1 MRTTTGKASVARG
14 RRKAERVGTHTPW
27 QWPLV
32 LLAMSAGVPAA
43 AQSPPTAPPLVA
55 QAQQFNIPAQPLDS
69 ALAAYAA
76 ATGVQVIYDSRI
88 TSGLQSPGVS
98 GSMAPEE
105 ALRRLVGGT
114 GLLTRFTG
122 PRAATLEKVQA
133 SALSPDITT
142 LAPITVAGEK
152 VQRSLRDTASSVSVF
167 GPSEIDRKRPGVAST
182 NDVLAR
188 IPNVVSTESSN
199 LAPAIRGID
208 GTGPA
213 QGVDAFVGGIRPRI
227 TYTVDGRP
235 LSFNEA
241 IFGDLSLWDV
251 ERVEVFRGPQSTL
264 QGRNS
269 IGGAIV
275 VKTRDPS
282 LTETEIGGRVIF
294 GNQNQQ
300 QYSAV
305 ASAPLVKDE
314 LAFRLAVD
322 YKAYDSFVHFQGFG
336 GAKDP
341 GDYRS
346 LTLRGKVLIQPEAL
360 PGFSTL
366 ITVTHQDYRGPQTDL
381 VKEPYRDH
389 RPTTSSSDMPVF
401 QPTATSG
408 VMETTWKIS
417 DALTFQNTF
426 SLADVKVKRLVKD
439 RIDGPAYVH
448 SREFLAEPRLQFTGM
463 DGRLKGF
470 AGLYF
475 FRANQDDWLDFISLN
490 RWDDRTTTL
499 AAYGEATLRVFGNLD
514 LTLGGRLE
522 REHRRRV
529 GGNAPL
535 FDVNFNETYTE
546 FLPKVGLAWHVT
558 NELTVGTTVSR
569 GYNGGGAGVSF
580 NPPQVAYT
588 YKPEYVWN
596 YEAYTRAELFDKRLQ
611 LTGNVFYSRY
621 KDMQLPFALS
631 ATSTEIRNAK
641 SVETYG
647 AEFGARWLAL
657 PGLEFFGEV
666 GLLKTKILKYAGSGI
681 TGEALPRSPK
691 FTATAGASYK
701 HSSGFDISVDGRYS
715 SSYYSSANANPGAT
729 SNPRGRVDPYVVVN
743 AQAGFTYGNARVFAF
758 VNNLFN
764 SGKPTAIWPFGV
776 EKEANILRP
785 RWFGIGVQATF

>member
-1 MRTTTGKASVARG
+1 MQSLTSLTGKF
-14 RRKAERVGTHTPW
+14 RRTNHQGANRRQGHVVMA
-27 QWPLV
+27 V
-32 LLAMSAGVPAA
+32 LAATFFPAAGVHAQPAPA
-43 AQSPPTAPPLVA
+43 SRPTLVA
-55 QAQQFNIPAQPLDS
+55 QTRPFNIPAQPLDS

-76 ATGVQVIYDSRI
+76 ATGVQVLYDSRI
-88 TSGLQSPGVS
+88 TSGLRSGGVT
-98 GSMAPEE
+98 GPLAPEE
-105 ALRRLVGGT
+105 ALRRLVAGT
-114 GLLTRFTG
+114 GLLVRFTG
-122 PRAATLEKVQA
+122 PRAATLERVQA
-133 SALSPDITT
+133 SAPDVTT
-142 LAPITVAGEK
+142 LAPVTVAGEK

-167 GPSEIDRKRPGVAST
+167 GPADLGRKRPGLSTT
-182 NDVLAR
+182 NDVMAR
-188 IPNVVSTESSN
+188 IPNVVTTESNN

-241 IFGDLSLWDV
+241 IFGDLSLWDL

-269 IGGAIV
+269 IAGAVV

-282 LTETEIGGRVIF
+282 LTETEIGGQVIV

-305 ASAPLVKDE
+305 VSAPVVKDE
-314 LAFRLAVD
+314 LALRLAVD

-346 LTLRGKVLIQPEAL
+346 LTVRGKVLIQPEAL

-366 ITVTHQDYRGPQTDL
+366 ITVTHQDYRGPQTDI
-381 VKEPYRDH
+381 VQKPYREH
-389 RPTTSSSDMPVF
+389 IPSTPDMPVF
-401 QPTATSG
+401 EPTATSG

-417 DALTFQNTF
+417 DTLTFQNTF
-426 SLADVKVKRLVKD
+426 SLADVKVKRLVAQLS
-439 RIDGPAYVH
+439 DGPAYVH
-448 SREFLAEPRLQFTGM
+448 SREILAEPRLQFTGM
-463 DGRLKGF
+463 EGRLKGF

-475 FRANQDDWLDFISLN
+475 FRANQDDWLNFNGFN

-514 LTLGGRLE
+514 LTLGGRFE

-529 GGNAPL
+529 GGIPPL
-535 FDVNFNETYTE
+535 FDVDFKETYNV
-546 FLPKVGLAWHVT
+546 FLPKVGVAWHAT
-558 NELTVGTTVSR
+558 DELTVGATISR

-580 NPPQVAYT
+580 NVPFVSYT
-588 YKPEYVWN
+588 YKPEYVWS
-596 YEAYTRAELFDKRLQ
+596 YEAYARAELFDKQLQ

-631 ATSTEIRNAK
+631 PVSTEIRNAK
-641 SVETYG
+641 SAITYG
-647 AEFGARWLAL
+647 AELGARWLAL
-657 PGLEFFGEV
+657 PGLELFGEI
-666 GLLKTKILKYAGSGI
+666 GLLKTEILKYPNSGI
-681 TGEALPRSPK
+681 EGEALPRSPA

-701 HSSGFDISVDGRYS
+701 HSSGFDVSVDARYS
-715 SSYYSSANANPGAT
+715 SSYYSSANANT
-729 SNPRGRVDPYVVVN
+729 SQPNNPRGRVDPYVVVN

-758 VNNLFN
+758 VNNLFD
-764 SGKPTAIWPFGV
+764 SGKPVAVWPFGAV
-776 EKEANILRP
+776 EEANILRP
-785 RWFGIGVQATF
+785 RWFGVGVQATF

>member
-1 MRTTTGKASVARG
+1 MAM
-14 RRKAERVGTHTPW
+14 
-27 QWPLV
+27 
-32 LLAMSAGVPAA
+32 LAAVIPAAGVYAQSAPPAPAA
-43 AQSPPTAPPLVA
+43 RPTLVA
-55 QAQQFNIPAQPLDS
+55 QTRPFNIPAQPLDS

-76 ATGVQVIYDSRI
+76 ATGVQVLYDSRI

-98 GSMAPEE
+98 GPLAPEE
-105 ALRRLVGGT
+105 ALRRLVAGS
-114 GLLTRFTG
+114 GLLVRFTG
-122 PRAATLEKVQA
+122 ARAATLEKVQA
-133 SALSPDITT
+133 STPDVTT
-142 LAPITVAGEK
+142 LAPVTVAGEK
-152 VQRSLRDTASSVSVF
+152 VQRSLRDTASSVAVF
-167 GPSEIDRKRPGVAST
+167 GPADLDRKRPGVAST
-182 NDVLAR
+182 NDVMAR
-188 IPNVVSTESSN
+188 IPNVISTESNN
-199 LAPAIRGID
+199 LAPAIRGLD

-213 QGVDAFVGGIRPRI
+213 QGVDAFTGGIRPRV
-227 TYTVDGRP
+227 TYNVDGRP

-269 IGGAIV
+269 IAGAVV

-282 LTETEIGGRVIF
+282 LTETEIGGRLIF

-305 ASAPLVKDE
+305 ASAPLIKDE

-322 YKAYDSFVHFQGFG
+322 YKAYDSFAHFQGFG
-336 GAKDP
+336 GVKDP

-346 LTLRGKVLIQPEAL
+346 LTVRGKVLIQPEAL

-366 ITVTHQDYRGPQTDL
+366 ITVTHQDYRGPQTDI
-381 VKEPYRDH
+381 VRPPYRDH
-389 RPTTSSSDMPVF
+389 VAQTPDMPVF
-401 QPTATSG
+401 EPTATSG

-417 DALTFQNTF
+417 DTLTFQNTF
-426 SLADVKVKRLVKD
+426 SLADVKVKRLVQD
-439 RIDGPAYVH
+439 LIDGPAYVH
-448 SREFLAEPRLQFTGM
+448 TREILAEPRLQFTGLE
-463 DGRLKGF
+463 GRLKGF
-470 AGLYF
+470 VGLYF
-475 FRANQDDWLDFISLN
+475 FRANQDDWLDFITFN
-490 RWDDRTTTL
+490 RWDDRTTTM

-529 GGNAPL
+529 GGVAPV
-535 FDVNFNETYTE
+535 FDVDFKQTYTE
-546 FLPKVGLAWHVT
+546 FLPKVGIAWHAT
-558 NELTVGTTVSR
+558 NELTVGATVSR

-580 NPPQVAYT
+580 SAPFPTYT

-611 LTGNVFYSRY
+611 LTGNVFYARY
-621 KDMQLPFALS
+621 KDMQLPFAVNALS
-631 ATSTEIRNAK
+631 TVIRNAK

-647 AEFGARWLAL
+647 AELGARWLAL
-657 PGLEFFGEV
+657 PGLELFGEI
-666 GLLKTKILKYAGSGI
+666 GLLRTKILKYPGSGI

-715 SSYYSSANANPGAT
+715 SSYYSSANANPAAL
-729 SNPRGRVDPYVVVN
+729 SNGRGRIDPYVVVN

-758 VNNLFN
+758 VNNLFD
-764 SGKPTAIWPFGV
+764 SGKPVAIWPFGP
-776 EKEANILRP
+776 EQQANILRP
-785 RWFGIGVQATF
+785 RWFGVGVQATF

>member
-1 MRTTTGKASVARG
+1 MA
-14 RRKAERVGTHTPW
+14 
-27 QWPLV
+27 
-32 LLAMSAGVPAA
+32 AGPAG
-43 AQSPPTAPPLVA
+43 AQSPATTSPAPTPPLVA
-55 QAQQFNIPAQPLDS
+55 QAQQFNIPAQSLDS

-76 ATGVQVIYDSRI
+76 ATGVQVLYDSRL
-88 TSGLQSPGVS
+88 TAGLQSAGVS
-98 GSMAPEE
+98 GNLGPQE
-105 ALRRLVGGT
+105 ALTRLVAGS
-114 GLLTRFTG
+114 GLLARFTG

-133 SALSPDITT
+133 SAPDLTT

-167 GPSEIDRKRPGVAST
+167 GPSDIDRKRPGVAST
-182 NDVLAR
+182 NDVMAR
-188 IPNVVSTESSN
+188 IPNVVSTEANN
-199 LAPAIRGID
+199 LAPAIRGLD

-269 IGGAIV
+269 IAGAVV

-305 ASAPLVKDE
+305 ASAPLIKDE

-322 YKAYDSFVHFQGFG
+322 YKAYDSFVNFQGFG

-346 LTLRGKVLIQPEAL
+346 LAVRGKVLIQPEAL

-366 ITVTHQDYRGPQTDL
+366 ITVTHQDYRGPQTDI
-381 VKEPYRDH
+381 VKAPYRDH
-389 RPTTSSSDMPVF
+389 NPSTPDMPVF

-408 VMETTWKIS
+408 VAETTWKIS
-417 DALTFQNTF
+417 DTLTFHNTF
-426 SLADVKVKRLVKD
+426 SLADVKVKRLVAELS
-439 RIDGPAYVH
+439 DGPAYVH

-470 AGLYF
+470 GGLYF
-475 FRANQDDWLDFISLN
+475 FRANQDDWLNFNGFN
-490 RWDDRTTTL
+490 RWDDRTTTF
-499 AAYGEATLRVFGNLD
+499 AVYGEATLRVLGNLD

-529 GGNAPL
+529 GGIAPV
-535 FDVNFNETYTE
+535 FDVDFKETYTE
-546 FLPKVGLAWHVT
+546 FLPKFGVAWHAT
-558 NELTVGTTVSR
+558 NELTVGATVSR

-580 NPPQVAYT
+580 NVPFVSYA

-596 YEAYTRAELFDKRLQ
+596 YEAYARAELFDKRLQ

-631 ATSTEIRNAK
+631 PVSTVIRNAK

-647 AEFGARWLAL
+647 AEFGARWLVL
-657 PGLEFFGEV
+657 PGLELFGEI
-666 GLLKTKILKYAGSGI
+666 GLLKTQILKYPSSGI
-681 TGEALPRSPK
+681 EGEALPRSPK

-701 HSSGFDISVDGRYS
+701 HSSGFDMSVDARYS
-715 SSYYSSANANPGAT
+715 SSYYSSANANTAQPN
-729 SNPRGRVDPYVVVN
+729 NPRGRVDPYVVVN
-743 AQAGFTYGNARVFAF
+743 AQAGFTYGNARIFAF

-764 SGKPTAIWPFGV
+764 SGKPVAIWPFGAV
-776 EKEANILRP
+776 DEANILRP
-785 RWFGIGVQATF
+785 RWFGVGVQATF